1 MSDLDTEKKTEDQ
14 EDSKVD
20 AMAALLI
27 IVCLTVQCISGYQV
41 NKIKTW
47 M

>member
-1 MSDLDTEKKTEDQ
+1 MRERMSDLDTEKKTEDQ

-27 IVCLTVQCISGYQV
+27 SACLTVAMYFWVSSQ
-41 NKIKTW
+41 
-47 M
+47 

>member
-1 MSDLDTEKKTEDQ
+1 MRERMSDLDTEKKTEDQ

-27 IVCLTVQCISGYQV
+27 IFL
-41 NKIKTW
+41 
-47 M
+47 

>member
-27 IVCLTVQCISGYQV
+27 IACLTVTMYFWVSSQ
-41 NKIKTW
+41 
-47 M
+47 